1 MFAAKALPI
10 ELTMPFDMPCRTEA
24 DLKDASFSRRAGQRW
39 RSARSRS
46 LGFMVAVLGLLA
58 GVSAAH
64 AATATLPTNAAIT
77 GIGATTTVDLSLNSG
92 AATEAADIDIA
103 FNSGVI
109 AVSGDAVT
117 GPLTNGCQVTT
128 NAANSGVVRIGVA
141 CVNAV
146 SANGVFVR
154 LTFQS
159 ITTGTSALNITR
171 CSLNEDP

>member
-92 AATEAADIDIA
+92 AGTEAADIDIA
-103 FNSGVI
+103 FNSGGI
-109 AVSGDAVT
+109 GA
-117 GPLTNGCQVTT
+117 
-128 NAANSGVVRIGVA
+128 IGVA

-159 ITTGTSALNITR
+159 IATGTSALNITR
-171 CSLNEDP
+171 CSLNEDAIACAMVNGQLAVTVPTPTATWTRTA